1 MGIEP
6 FSTKIKEEIGSHIKD
21 AEGNEVFFVGNY
33 NEEGI
38 IDRIKV
44 FARGNEYSVPAIIES
59 AKSGDVVI
67 HNHPSGNLTP
77 SEQDIRIAA
86 LFGNH
91 GVGFYI
97 VDNDVDKVYVVVEP
111 FKDFEIKR
119 LDISE
124 LRTLLLPTGDV
135 SRCLESSYEH
145 RDEQLKMLENV
156 SSAFNDDLISLI
168 EAGTGTGKTLA
179 YLLPSVF
186 WSLKNGERVVLSTNT
201 INLQEQLSLKDI
213 PLVHE
218 SLSGEFKHSL
228 VKGMG
233 NYLCLLRAE
242 TISDGILEFSEDDEI
257 DILKDILEWSNL
269 TQDGSLS
276 DLNFTPPENIWDKV
290 SAESESCLHVKC
302 PYYSKCFFYKARREV
317 ASSQIIVANHHL
329 VFSDL
334 AIKRANEE
342 SEAGIL
348 PPFKRIVFD
357 EAHHIVDA
365 ATSHFGMRATKY
377 GISRTLRR
385 LKRKG
390 SGGEV
395 KGLIFYSASV
405 TTNLK
410 RYFKKGIL
418 SRALRRIEVTLSPQI
433 DALDDYITSAF
444 DELYYFLLPLSEQK
458 EGVKNEINMRITKDI
473 LGLDGWGGI
482 ESKFSILGKKLKDL
496 LDEIISFM
504 DVISDHESETD
515 FAKIIVEFR
524 GIGNKI
530 NYYAEVISNFLNS
543 EEDGYVR
550 WVEGRMGKGGV
561 LAGIGLSPLDIS
573 LYLKERLYSSSKTIV
588 MTSATMAV
596 GGGFDFLKKGLGLME
611 NERLEEHILPSSFN
625 YKEQTLLMI
634 PTDLP
639 EPIESDYSTR
649 ISPVILDAIKISD
662 GNALILFTSYSLLE
676 ATYSNIRQGLIKKGI
691 IPLKQ
696 GSLPRNRL
704 LEKFREED
712 KTVLFATDSF
722 WEGIDVPGEA
732 LRLVIITRLPFKV
745 PTDPIIEAR
754 VEHMEHLGINS
765 FLEYTVPVAVLKFKQ
780 GFGRLI
786 RSRSDRGAVL
796 VLDSRIV
803 NKFYGK
809 YFLDSLPEC
818 YRFIGKSREVIKELE
833 TFFNSRE

>member
-77 SEQDIRIAA
+77 SEQDIRIAT

-156 SSAFNDDLISLI
+156 SSAFNNDLISLI

-377 GISRTLRR
+377 GILRTLRR

-395 KGLIFYSASV
+395 KGLISYSASV

-418 SRALRRIEVTLSPQI
+418 SRALRRIDVTLSPQI

-625 YKEQTLLMI
+625 YMEQTLLMI

-639 EPIESDYSTR
+639 EPIEADYSTK
-649 ISPVILDAIKISD
+649 ISPIIFDAIKISD

-676 ATYSNIRQGLIKKGI
+676 AIYSNIRQGLIKKGI
-691 IPLKQ
+691 VPLKQ

-754 VEHMEHLGINS
+754 VEHMERLGINS

-786 RSRSDRGAVL
+786 RSRSDKGAVL
-796 VLDSRIV
+796 VLDNRIV

-818 YRFIGKSREVIKELE
+818 NRFIGKSREVIKELE
-833 TFFNSRE
+833 TFFNSKE